1 MLTVFVV
8 RERGHFWTTFPS
20 KSLFIITLVDMIVVT
35 VLVTIGVPGL
45 KPIPIVDTF
54 TVIVLSV
61 FFSFVVND
69 FIKYFMLKPR
79 DPALVT
85 IE

>member
-1 MLTVFVV
+1 
-8 RERGHFWTTFPS
+8 
-20 KSLFIITLVDMIVVT
+20 MIVVT
-35 VLVTIGVPGL
+35 VLVTMGVPGL

-85 IE
+85 RE